1 MYIYTEDGASSAGEE
16 NVKGSS
22 PRRSQ
27 PSSDENDFALN
38 LTQSQRDKSP
48 GTGKQSVKKKHRVC
62 KKQFSKYSSHFLV
75 TNHHKYL

>member
-16 NVKGSS
+16 SVKGSS

-27 PSSDENDFALN
+27 PSFDEDDYILN
-38 LTQSQRDKSP
+38 LTQSQHDKSP
-48 GTGKQSVKKKHRVC
+48 GTGKQSVKKHRVC